1 MNLASCLYLIRIA
14 EHGSLSSAAI
24 VLGVTQSTLS
34 RAVREMESELGAVI
48 FHRDGR
54 GVVLTDE
61 GAVVLEAARSV
72 TTTLASLHARL
83 EAMSGVV
90 GKAITVGIMPSTALL
105 LTVPLMSRLR
115 TDFPGTQMQIVE
127 GSTGHLLEWL
137 SDGRLDL
144 AVIYDSSS
152 ISRFNPEPVLTNDLH
167 LVAARNA
174 PGLLPEMPFASLAS
188 FPLVL
193 QSRKHSTRRELDH
206 LASEHGVKLNVVVE
220 ADSLT
225 AITQLVSSGLACGI
239 LPRFVVD
246 PETMQSAVV
255 VDPAIER
262 TICLATPL
270 GGARAKGVTRII
282 RSFRDEIRSVYRGY
296 SRQPAT

>member
-14 EHGSLSSAAI
+14 EHGSLSGAAI

-34 RAVREMESELGAVI
+34 RAVREMESELGVVI

-54 GVVLTDE
+54 GVILTDE

-72 TTTLASLHARL
+72 TETFAGLRASL
-83 EAMSGVV
+83 EAMSGSV
-90 GKAITVGIMPSTALL
+90 GRVITVGIMPSTALL
-105 LTVPLMSRLR
+105 LTVPLMARLR

-137 SDGRLDL
+137 GDGRLDI
-144 AVIYDSSS
+144 AVIYDSSA
-152 ISRFNPEPVLTNDLH
+152 ISRFNPEPVLTHRLH
-167 LVAARNA
+167 LVAARDA
-174 PGLLPEMPFASLAS
+174 TPLLPEMPFASLAS

-206 LASEHGVKLNVVVE
+206 LASAQGVRLNIVVE

-225 AITQLVSSGLACGI
+225 AITQLVSSGLAYGI
-239 LPRFVVD
+239 LPKFVVD
-246 PETMQSAVV
+246 PETMQGAVV

-262 TICLATPL
+262 TICLVTPL
-270 GGARAKGVTRII
+270 VGVRSNGVTRII
-282 RSFRDEIRSVYRGY
+282 RSFRDEIRSVYRRY
-296 SRQPAT
+296 SP